1 MYQFELRPFRKNW
14 NPALEWEKEVE
25 KMFDGFKTQHAF
37 TPACEIIDEEK
48 SYFISLDIPGL
59 KKEDL
64 DIEVKDNHLYISGER
79 KNPERSEKENLIRSE
94 RRYGKFSRVFTVP
107 QNVNA
112 DSIMA
117 RFEDGVLEITLPK
130 EEKTQAKKITI
141 SDWKKEDLSSELK
154 S

>member
-1 MYQFELRPFRKNW
+1 MYQFELKPFRKNW

-25 KMFDGFKTQHAF
+25 KIFEGHKTQHAF

-64 DIEVKDNHLYISGER
+64 DIEVRDNHLYISGER
-79 KNPERSEKENLIRSE
+79 KQVERSDKDSLVRTE
-94 RRYGKFSRVFTVP
+94 RRYGKFSRIFTVP

-112 DSIMA
+112 DAIMA
-117 RFEDGVLEITLPK
+117 RFEDGVLELTLPK
-130 EEKTQAKKITI
+130 EEKSQPKKITI
-141 SDWKKEDLSSELK
+141 SNWKKEDLSPELK

>member
-79 KNPERSEKENLIRSE
+79 KAPERSEKENLIRSE
-94 RRYGKFSRVFTVP
+94 RRYGKLSRVFTVP

-112 DSIMA
+112 DAIMA
-117 RFEDGVLEITLPK
+117 SFEDGVLEITLPK
-130 EEKTQAKKITI
+130 EEKTHSKKITI
-141 SDWKKEDLSSELK
+141 SGQKKEDLSPELK